1 MATRFNLG
9 RVGLEALQQDL
20 SDGEQHSGV
29 AVVHQQRSMNSEQS
43 AAKPV
48 GPAVVI
54 AMVTLPEIA

>member
-1 MATRFNLG
+1 MATRFNLS

-20 SDGEQHSGV
+20 ADGEQRV
-29 AVVHQQRSMNSEQS
+29 VVVHQQRSMANSEQS
-43 AAKPV
+43 EAKPV

>member
-1 MATRFNLG
+1 MATRFNLS

-20 SDGEQHSGV
+20 ADGEQRV
-29 AVVHQQRSMNSEQS
+29 VVVHQQRSMNSEQS
-43 AAKPV
+43 EAKPV